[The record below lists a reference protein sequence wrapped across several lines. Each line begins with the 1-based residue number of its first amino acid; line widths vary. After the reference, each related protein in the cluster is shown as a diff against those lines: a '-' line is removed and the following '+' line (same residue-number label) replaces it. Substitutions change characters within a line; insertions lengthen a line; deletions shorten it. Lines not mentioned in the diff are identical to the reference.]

1 MYQNIPT
8 KCRLG
13 EVRLSYV
20 HLTAPYQNDPSSKPK
35 YSATLLV
42 PKSNPALKQ
51 DMDAA
56 IAAAIEQGVHS
67 KWNGKR
73 PPVVAQPVWD
83 GDGVRANGEAFGPE
97 CKGMWVVTASTNA
110 EDKSG
115 NPLPPPMVVHIS
127 NVRVRLAPEDVYSGM
142 WGFCTV
148 NFAPYD
154 SNGKRGVGCYLNNV
168 CKTRDGD
175 PLGMGRSDAAD
186 DFADLEQPGAVD
198 QMGGQPQQYAPQQYG
213 AQQQPAVY
221 TAPANGIDPLTGQP
235 YQPAPQQ
242 YAPPA
247 NGVNPLTGQP
257 YQPAPQQ
264 YAPPANGVNPLTG
277 QPYNAA
283 PYYTPTV
290 NYDGT
295 PS

>member
-13 EVRLSYV
+13 EVRLSFV
-20 HLTAPYQNDPSSKPK
+20 HLNAPYQNDPSSKPK

-56 IAAAIEQGVHS
+56 IAAATEQGVLS

-110 EDKSG
+110 VDKSG
-115 NPLPPPMVVHIS
+115 SPLAPPMVVHIS
-127 NVRVRLAPEDVYSGM
+127 NVRTRLAPEDVYSGM
-142 WGFCTV
+142 WGYVTV

-168 CKTRDGD
+168 CKTRDD
-175 PLGMGRSDAAD
+175 SPLGMGRSDAAD
-186 DFADLEQPGAVD
+186 DFGDIEQPGAVD
-198 QMGGQPQQYAPQQYG
+198 QMGGQPQQYQQPAAPQQY
-213 AQQQPAVY
+213 
-221 TAPANGIDPLTGQP
+221 TQP
-235 YQPAPQQ
+235 YQPAPVPQQ
-242 YAPPA
+242 YQQPAAPE
-247 NGVNPLTGQP
+247 VNPLTGQP
-257 YQPAPQQ
+257 YQPAPQ
-264 YAPPANGVNPLTG
+264 
-277 QPYNAA
+277 
-283 PYYTPTV
+283 PYY
-290 NYDGT
+290 NLSANFDGS
-295 PS
+295 PF